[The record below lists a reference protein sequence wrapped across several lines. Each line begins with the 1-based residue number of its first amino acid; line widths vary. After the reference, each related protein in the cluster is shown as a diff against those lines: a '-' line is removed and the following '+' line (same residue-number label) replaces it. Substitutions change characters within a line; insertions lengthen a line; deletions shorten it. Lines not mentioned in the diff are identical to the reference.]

1 LKQLKVLEYL
11 AWTLGFALVGFYF
24 VARSQSATARASD
37 IETFTEAKASLPETA
52 PPDFSLWSEGRI
64 QKYEQSLRA
73 DLGLPLAILRIPRI
87 ELEVPVLDGTGDLV
101 LDRAVGRIEGTSGP
115 GESGNF
121 GIAGHRDGVFRRL
134 KDLSVGDWIEVE
146 TLTGQRSYQIDK
158 ISIVA
163 PTKIE
168 VLEPT
173 GKPVITLVTC
183 YPFYF
188 VGKAPQRYIV
198 RASLKQPDNLP
209 FAEADLVEAIE

>member
-1 LKQLKVLEYL
+1 MKQLKILEYA
-11 AWTLGFALVGFYF
+11 AWVVGFALVGFYF
-24 VARSQSATARASD
+24 LSRGQSATARASD
-37 IETFTEAKASLPETA
+37 IEAFTEAKASLPETG
-52 PPDFSLWSEGRI
+52 PLDFSLWSEGRI
-64 QKYEQSLRA
+64 QKYEQSLSA
-73 DLGLPLAILRIPRI
+73 DLGLPMAILRIPRI
-87 ELEVPVLDGTGDLV
+87 DLEVPVLEGTGDLV

-115 GESGNF
+115 GDLGNF

-134 KDLSVGDWIEVE
+134 KDLSIGDWIEVE

-163 PTKIE
+163 PTKVE

-173 GKPVITLVTC
+173 GTPVITLVTC

-198 RASLKQPDNLP
+198 RASLKQPGSLP
-209 FAEADLVEAIE
+209 TAETDQVEAID